1 MTDKKPNT
9 YHRSPL
15 EEAQVNN
22 IDETHKDYTG
32 RTDKDMRE
40 HTHYIHSRADY
51 KRVTG
56 GHQKRAGNS
65 LNGRKQHMSQ
75 EGKTSK

>member
-40 HTHYIHSRADY
+40 HTDYIHTQALIAD
-51 KRVTG
+51 KTQVDKKG
-56 GHQKRAGNS
+56 GKSN
-65 LNGRKQHMSQ
+65 NGRKY
-75 EGKTSK
+75 KK